1 MKNNFITSIRE
12 YINKKFG
19 DVKEWELPIY
29 LLENNVELFL
39 KSQEEI
45 KKLGLSVLDRNGNV
59 KPNPFIKVANDA
71 QIQILKLLTQFGLTA
86 YSLSKLNIAQTED
99 VNTIDNDIKSLF
111 E

>member
-12 YINKKFG
+12 YIKNKFG
-19 DVKEWELPIY
+19 EVKEWELPLY
-29 LLENNVELFL
+29 LLENNVDLFL

-45 KKLGLSVLDRNGNV
+45 KRLGISVLDKNGNV

-111 E
+111 D